1 MQKDYESIYHAA
13 EENYWWFHGRRE
25 FIISTIQKQGVSKG
39 SVILEVGCS
48 GGRLLELLNEE
59 GFRNLSGIDLSEDAI
74 CRCRERNLKNVLV
87 KDGENTGFEDGKFDL
102 IIASDILEH
111 IKNEEEALLE
121 WYRILRPG
129 GKLILFVPAFNFLW
143 SSYDEFNFHYRR
155 YTKSYFLKKIVKAGF
170 KVELTSYWNFIL
182 FLPIALV
189 RIGTRLLNTRSR
201 PDRIFEIN
209 RYVNRLLLYLIRFEN
224 WLLGL
229 IRLPIGVSLFAVV
242 KKQS

>member
-1 MQKDYESIYHAA
+1 
-13 EENYWWFHGRRE
+13 
-25 FIISTIQKQGVSKG
+25 
-39 SVILEVGCS
+39 
-48 GGRLLELLNEE
+48 
-59 GFRNLSGIDLSEDAI
+59 
-74 CRCRERNLKNVLV
+74 NLKNVLV